1 MAPKPEPQQ
10 LTVKNRAAWRHW
22 LDTHEYHSDGV
33 RLVLAKKGVIDPISL
48 SYAEALE
55 EALCS
60 GWIDGRRNSLDEHTF
75 LQHFLPRRRGSN
87 WSQRNVSIVA
97 ELTAQGRMRNRG
109 IEEVEAAQA
118 DGRWERAYPGVATA
132 VAPDDLLSALDASQ
146 LDARMKFDA
155 LSKGER
161 YPLILDVLTALP
173 STRDSRIARI
183 VDRLEAH

>member
-1 MAPKPEPQQ
+1 MAHKPEPQQ
-10 LTVKNRAAWRHW
+10 LTVKDRAAWRHW
-22 LDTHEYHSDGV
+22 LNTHERDSDGV
-33 RLVLAKKGVIDPISL
+33 RLVLAKKGTSDPTSL

-55 EALCS
+55 ESLCS
-60 GWIDGRRNSLDEHTF
+60 GWIDGRRNSLDERTF
-75 LQHFLPRRRGSN
+75 LQHFLPRRPGSN

-97 ELTAQGRMRNRG
+97 ELTAQGRMRKRG

-132 VAPDDLLSALDASQ
+132 VAPDDLISALKASE
-146 LDARMKFDA
+146 LDAWARFEL

-173 STRDSRIARI
+173 ETRDSRIARI
-183 VDRLEAH
+183 VARLEAH